1 METKSLEK
9 NVVTILTDKLSDEFA
24 AERFYIAAYNWC
36 KLNGFDKASEYYK
49 GEASTERS
57 HQHLIMSQLTGW
69 NANPVLPTIDA
80 SPTFSSIIDVLEQ
93 AYKMEYDLYLAYE
106 QAMTKIDDKDYACKV
121 FLMPFLEIQNASVIE
136 VADMM
141 KKVEGVTDTATIR
154 LLEEHIF

>member
-1 METKSLEK
+1 MQIKSLEK
-9 NVVTILTDKLSDEFA
+9 NVISILNDRLGDEFA

-36 KLNGFDKASEYYK
+36 KLNGFDKAAEYYK

-57 HQHLIMSQLTGW
+57 HQHLIMSHLTGW
-69 NANPVLPTIDA
+69 NSNPVLPTVDA
-80 SPTFSSIIDVLEQ
+80 SPTFSSIGDILER

-106 QAMTKIDDKDYACKV
+106 KSMTKIDDKDYACKV

-136 VADMM
+136 VADMI
-141 KKVEGVTDTATIR
+141 KKTEGITDIGQLR